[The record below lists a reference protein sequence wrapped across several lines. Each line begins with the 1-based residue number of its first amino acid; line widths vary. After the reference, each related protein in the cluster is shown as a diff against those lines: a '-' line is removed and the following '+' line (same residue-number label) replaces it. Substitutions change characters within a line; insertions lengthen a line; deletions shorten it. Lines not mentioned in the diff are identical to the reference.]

1 MFFSSHHFLSVQ
13 LSKRLNRRWVDLR
26 FAGLFILL
34 RGLACWTSKAFSDHI
49 FGDVF
54 YIHTGA
60 LQIEQS
66 EESDQGKYECVAT
79 NSAGTRYSAP
89 ANLYVRGR
97 KVITLAWLLHS
108 GSGGVEMP
116 TGSVWLWKCL
126 TRGFGNDYRW
136 WSSLLSRKLKIEIC
150 CFSIYTRLEVCRYLF
165 ALQLLILF
173 WLYWLTV
180 LGIRLKFSSFLSLFL
195 LFLICFLT
203 NLEISAWWTTNQL

>member
-1 MFFSSHHFLSVQ
+1 MFFSSHHFLSVH

-34 RGLACWTSKAFSDHI
+34 RGLVFWTEKAFSDHL
-49 FGDVF
+49 FGNIF

-97 KVITLAWLLHS
+97 NDITLASLLHA
-108 GSGGVEMP
+108 GSGGVGTPAAPVLLCQYLKSWYANIYSSWSILVNREL
-116 TGSVWLWKCL
+116 TSVNISFKNFDHFQIRFIL
-126 TRGFGNDYRW
+126 
-136 WSSLLSRKLKIEIC
+136 
-150 CFSIYTRLEVCRYLF
+150 RLEVCKYLCILTSWF
-165 ALQLLILF
+165 LFLLH
-173 WLYWLTV
+173 WTV
-180 LGIRLKFSSFLSLFL
+180 LGICLRFSPSFSVAVSL
-195 LFLICFLT
+195 LFPFSTLK
-203 NLEISAWWTTNQL
+203 

>member
-1 MFFSSHHFLSVQ
+1 MTRSLAWEIKEILFPYASIDDVRNNLCMFFSSHHFLSVQ
-13 LSKRLNRRWVDLR
+13 LSKRLTRRWVDLR

-34 RGLACWTSKAFSDHI
+34 RGLVYWTSKAFSDHT
-49 FGDVF
+49 FGGIF

-97 KVITLAWLLHS
+97 NDITLAWLLQS

-116 TGSVWLWKCL
+116 TGSVWLWKCFNK
-126 TRGFGNDYRW
+126 R
-136 WSSLLSRKLKIEIC
+136 
-150 CFSIYTRLEVCRYLF
+150 VC
-165 ALQLLILF
+165 
-173 WLYWLTV
+173 
-180 LGIRLKFSSFLSLFL
+180 
-195 LFLICFLT
+195 
-203 NLEISAWWTTNQL
+203 

>member
-49 FGDVF
+49 FGDIF
-54 YIHTGA
+54 YIYTGA

-97 KVITLAWLLHS
+97 NGITLAWLLHS
-108 GSGGVEMP
+108 GSGGIEML
-116 TGSVWLWKCL
+116 TGSMWLWKCL
-126 TRGFGNDYRW
+126 TRGFGNDYCCW
-136 WSSLLSRKLKIEIC
+136 NSLLSRKLKFDIC
-150 CFSIYTRLEVCRYLF
+150 CFSIYLRLEVCR
-165 ALQLLILF
+165 
-173 WLYWLTV
+173 
-180 LGIRLKFSSFLSLFL
+180 
-195 LFLICFLT
+195 
-203 NLEISAWWTTNQL
+203 